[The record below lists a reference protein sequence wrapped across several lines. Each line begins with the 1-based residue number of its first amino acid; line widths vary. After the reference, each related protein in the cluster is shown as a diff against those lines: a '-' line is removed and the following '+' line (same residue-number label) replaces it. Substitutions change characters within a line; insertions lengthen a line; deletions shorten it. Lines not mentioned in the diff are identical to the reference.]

1 MPVQGYSAKIKYY
14 FDINTTAR
22 PKLNE
27 DGSVDF
33 HQLGNIK
40 SVKEG
45 DKLATLTPAY
55 RGKAGVSVLGK
66 PMMPKKCETVRFVL
80 DGIYGFQRIS
90 VQYIRRFPGM

>member
-1 MPVQGYSAKIKYY
+1 MPVQGYSAKIRYY

-45 DKLATLTPAY
+45 DKLATL
-55 RGKAGVSVLGK
+55 AGVSWKSG
-66 PMMPKKCETVRFVL
+66 C
-80 DGIYGFQRIS
+80 IC
-90 VQYIRRFPGM
+90 IR